1 MKVHKQRLLGIL
13 HRSLP
18 PFLVIFR
25 QIRQFI
31 LVGFEN
37 IEEKLEDAVLLTAP
51 HLTGKTVMVTGAGGR
66 IGSEISRQLI
76 QFQPDRILLLGHGPR
91 FIYIVE
97 HQLQKLL
104 EKNTEIIPLIINVQ
118 DKKRLFETVRRHRPD
133 IIYHTAG
140 HQQID
145 FTEEKSAEALYSN
158 VFGTYNISEA
168 ANRYRISTFVLVSSE
183 QAVKPRNLREA
194 AKRLAEMIVES
205 IAATSL
211 TAYII
216 VRLPEK
222 LDLRQQAEKPS
233 RKFKQDTP
241 VVQAALNVLQAGRM
255 KEVPVSSK
263 LIQQKGK
270 NLESEFQPQGR
281 LSQIELA
288 RLLKQLNTMPAEKTR
303 ELVISIIKN

>member
-13 HRSLP
+13 HHSLP
-18 PFLVIFR
+18 PFLVFFR

-37 IEEKLEDAVLLTAP
+37 IEEKPEDAVLLTAP

-91 FIYIVE
+91 SIYIVE

-104 EKNTEIIPLIINVQ
+104 NRNSEIIPLIMNVQ
-118 DKKRLFETVRRHRPD
+118 DKKRLFEAVRRHRPD
-133 IIYHTAG
+133 TIYHTAG

-145 FTEEKSAEALYSN
+145 FTEEKSGEMLYSN
-158 VFGTYNISEA
+158 VFGTNNISEA
-168 ANRYRISTFVLVSSE
+168 ASRYRISTFVLVSSE
-183 QAVKPRNLREA
+183 QAAKPHNLMEA

-205 IAATSL
+205 FSL
-211 TAYII
+211 TGLTEYII

-222 LDLRQQAEKPS
+222 LDRRQQTENSYRLFEEDAL
-233 RKFKQDTP
+233 
-241 VVQAALNVLQAGRM
+241 VVQAAQNVLQAGRVR
-255 KEVPVSSK
+255 EVPESK
-263 LIQQKGK
+263 NMVQQKGK
-270 NLESEFQPQGR
+270 IIESEFQPQKQ
-281 LSQIELA
+281 LSQIERA
-288 RLLKQLNTMPAEKTR
+288 RLLKQLKILPEAKTR

>member
-13 HRSLP
+13 HHSLP
-18 PFLVIFR
+18 PFLVFFR

-76 QFQPDRILLLGHGPR
+76 QYQPDRILLLGDGPR
-91 FIYIVE
+91 SIYLVE

-104 EKNTEIIPLIINVQ
+104 ERNTEIIPIILNMQ
-118 DKKRLFETVRRHRPD
+118 DKKRLFEAVRRHRPD

-145 FTEEKSAEALYSN
+145 ITEEKYAEALYSD
-158 VFGTYNISEA
+158 VYGIYNISEA

-183 QAVKPRNLREA
+183 QAVKPRNLSEA
-194 AKRLAEMIVES
+194 AKRLTEIIVES
-205 IAATSL
+205 IAVTSL
-211 TAYII
+211 TAYMII
-216 VRLPEK
+216 RLPDK
-222 LDLRQQAEKPS
+222 LDHRQHGGKPYHLFEQDASVIQA
-233 RKFKQDTP
+233 
-241 VVQAALNVLQAGRM
+241 VQNVLHAGRER
-255 KEVPVSSK
+255 EVLGSSN
-263 LIQQKGK
+263 LIQQTDK
-270 NLESEFQPQGR
+270 NTGNGFSPQDR
-281 LSQIELA
+281 LSQIEVA
-288 RLLKQLNTMPAEKTR
+288 RLLKQLKTMPEEKAK